1 MRLIVPGLPAG
12 SADILARL
20 IATKLHERLG
30 QSVVVE
36 NRSGAGQMIG
46 AEALA
51 KSPPD
56 GHMLML
62 ATITYTTSVATRTS
76 LPFDPLNDVTG
87 VTMIGRGPLMLVSH
101 PSLPVKSVRE
111 LMALA
116 KARPGQ
122 LNYAS
127 AGTGTIVHLVAE
139 DFASRAQISILHV
152 PYKSIAPAVTDVV
165 GGHVPVMFASLPA
178 AWHHVKAGRLR
189 ALAATTARRSE
200 FIPDVP
206 TVSESG
212 VPGFDASTWWG
223 MFVQGKT
230 PRAIVVRLNDELQK
244 IVVASDV
251 KARLAAEG
259 AEAVLGMTP
268 EAFNDLLKKEIA
280 TWRRIAKERNIT
292 SGS

>member
-1 MRLIVPGLPAG
+1 
-12 SADILARL
+12 
-20 IATKLHERLG
+20 
-30 QSVVVE
+30 
-36 NRSGAGQMIG
+36 
-46 AEALA
+46 
-51 KSPPD
+51 
-56 GHMLML
+56 
-62 ATITYTTSVATRTS
+62 
-76 LPFDPLNDVTG
+76 
-87 VTMIGRGPLMLVSH
+87 
-101 PSLPVKSVRE
+101 
-111 LMALA
+111 
-116 KARPGQ
+116 
-122 LNYAS
+122 
-127 AGTGTIVHLVAE
+127 
-139 DFASRAQISILHV
+139 
-152 PYKSIAPAVTDVV
+152 
-165 GGHVPVMFASLPA
+165 MFASLPA

-189 ALAATTARRSE
+189 ALGATAARRSE

-230 PRAIVVRLNDELQK
+230 PWAIVVRLNDELQK